1 MSDQPFAID
10 RFIEEHEAE
19 ANNKISAAL
28 RMSLENVRNRMQKKE
43 HTMEKTADLLKG
55 IPTSAPA
62 KNEIVTP
69 TTPAAAKP
77 VTAKPAA
84 KKKAAP
90 AKKAAKPAAKKKV
103 VAKKKT
109 VKTHSKHL
117 GRKAKYTKE
126 FIMALVKKAKTAK
139 TSFKKTVMST
149 KSDKD
154 KNYTFSQYVAMLVA
168 SRKVG
173 IILSKLFPKK

>member
-10 RFIEEHEAE
+10 RFIEENEAVE
-19 ANNKISAAL
+19 NAKISAAL
-28 RMSLENVRNRMQKKE
+28 RMSLENVRNRMKKKE

-55 IPTSAPA
+55 LPTAAPAIQPAVTATPKPSAP
-62 KNEIVTP
+62 
-69 TTPAAAKP
+69 
-77 VTAKPAA
+77 A

-90 AKKAAKPAAKKKV
+90 KKAAKPAAKKKV

-117 GRKAKYTKE
+117 GRKAKYTKD

-149 KSDKD
+149 KSDKG

-173 IILSKLFPKK
+173 IVLSKLFPKK